1 MYIVFIKLIKPL
13 IKAALQ
19 YDGTSCAVTL
29 QKESLQKKGYIFP
42 IKCKKTDFSVFFK
55 YGKKCKITV

>member
-29 QKESLQKKGYIFP
+29 QKESLQKKVYIFP
-42 IKCKKTDFSVFFK
+42 VNTVKNVKLQYKISKKQ
-55 YGKKCKITV
+55 